1 MIRPRSPCPENAA
14 GEFQPDSRHH
24 PAVDHSEGDHGE
36 NAAPAS
42 AGQAGGHE
50 VQGSPARAVPAEGH
64 RPLVPDARFLPPRL
78 RRRRHSCLQMRYSFF
93 QSPCRPHAAAAHAA
107 AGTRTAAASFTRAG
121 RAASSALIGG
131 AIPLRIDPG
140 QSTGPPLPIPF
151 LSSHHRQRTA
161 AQQASDAFSQHLL
174 QRRHLHPAK
183 HRPPIMESSRR

>member
-1 MIRPRSPCPENAA
+1 MR
-14 GEFQPDSRHH
+14 
-24 PAVDHSEGDHGE
+24 
-36 NAAPAS
+36 
-42 AGQAGGHE
+42 
-50 VQGSPARAVPAEGH
+50 
-64 RPLVPDARFLPPRL
+64 LL
-78 RRRRHSCLQMRYSFF
+78 RRAPSASGSRGTFPATTSAQEEALLLADALQLL
-93 QSPCRPHAAAAHAA
+93 PVPLPAPHAAAAHAT

-183 HRPPIMESSRR
+183 HRPPSMACQSWKARAADAVLAPHRLGARPRLMLSQFPEDLFCHILWMLHRLSVLQGTG